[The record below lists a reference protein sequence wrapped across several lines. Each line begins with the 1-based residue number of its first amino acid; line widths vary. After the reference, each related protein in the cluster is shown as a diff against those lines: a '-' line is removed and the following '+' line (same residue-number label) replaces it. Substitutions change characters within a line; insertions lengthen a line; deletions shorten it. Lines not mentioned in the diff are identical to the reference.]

1 MMLDL
6 GEVFE
11 RYENEFLKFSR
22 IVEPRHLRPDICAFL
37 MLSDL
42 SISYQ
47 DRDIIYGAEHDE
59 IWLSADPTEIAA
71 NATEEQI
78 RDLIRCGVFYS
89 DEAFK
94 MFV

>member
-1 MMLDL
+1 MLNL
-6 GEVFE
+6 SEVFE
-11 RYENEFLKFSR
+11 KYDDEFLKFSR

-37 MLSDL
+37 ILSDL
-42 SISYQ
+42 SIFYQ
-47 DRDIIYGAEHDE
+47 DRNIVDGAEHDE
-59 IWLSADPTEIAA
+59 IWLSADPTEIAV

>member
-1 MMLDL
+1 MLDL
-6 GEVFE
+6 GKVFE
-11 RYENEFLKFSR
+11 KYDNEFLKFNR
-22 IVEPRHLRPDICAFL
+22 IIEPRHPRPDICAFL
-37 MLSDL
+37 ILSDL
-42 SISYQ
+42 MISYK
-47 DRDIIYGAEHDE
+47 DRNIVYGAEHDV
-59 IWLSADPTEIAA
+59 IWLAADPAEIAA

>member
-1 MMLDL
+1 MLDL
-6 GEVFE
+6 NAVFE
-11 RYENEFLKFSR
+11 KYDEEFTKFHR
-22 IVEPRHLRPDICAFL
+22 IVEPRHSRFDICAFL

-42 SISYQ
+42 MISYKN
-47 DRDIIYGAEHDE
+47 RSIVMGAGHDV
-59 IWLSADPTEIAA
+59 IWLSADPIEIAT

-89 DEAFK
+89 DECFK